1 MIIKV
6 TYNKSTNEI
15 ITDSDTMI
23 AELNNNSVVDN
34 SEQVS
39 FEIAVNTAQYEREQN
54 NFEEDL
60 IEDIP

>member
-6 TYNKSTNEI
+6 TYSKSTNEI
-15 ITDSDTMI
+15 VIDSDTMI
-23 AELNNNSVVDN
+23 TELNNNSVVDN

>member
-6 TYNKSTNEI
+6 IYNKSTNEI
-15 ITDSDTMI
+15 IIDSDTMI

>member
-15 ITDSDTMI
+15 VIDSDTMVT
-23 AELNNNSVVDN
+23 ELNNNSVVDN

>member
-15 ITDSDTMI
+15 IIDSDTMI
-23 AELNNNSVVDN
+23 AELNSNSVVDN

>member
-15 ITDSDTMI
+15 IIDSDTMI

>member
-6 TYNKSTNEI
+6 IYNKSTNEI
-15 ITDSDTMI
+15 IIDSDTMI
-23 AELNNNSVVDN
+23 AELNKNSVVDN

>member
-1 MIIKV
+1 MIITV
-6 TYNKSTNEI
+6 AYNKSTNEI
-15 ITDSDTMI
+15 VIDSDTMI
-23 AELNNNSVVDN
+23 TELNNNSVVDN

>member
-15 ITDSDTMI
+15 IIDSDTMI
-23 AELNNNSVVDN
+23 AELNSNSVVDN

-60 IEDIP
+60 IEDIS

>member
-1 MIIKV
+1 MIVKV

-15 ITDSDTMI
+15 VIDSDTMI
-23 AELNNNSVVDN
+23 TELNNNSVVDN

-39 FEIAVNTAQYEREQN
+39 FEIAVNTAQYEQEQN

>member
-15 ITDSDTMI
+15 VIDSDTMI
-23 AELNNNSVVDN
+23 TELNNNSVVDN